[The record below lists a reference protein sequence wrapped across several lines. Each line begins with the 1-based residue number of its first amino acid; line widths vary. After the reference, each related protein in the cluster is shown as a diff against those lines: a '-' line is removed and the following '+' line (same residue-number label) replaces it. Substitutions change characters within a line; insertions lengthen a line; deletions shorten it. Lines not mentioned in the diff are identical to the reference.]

1 MEIQTEMT
9 KKETHYLIDLLNK
22 DYVQIRTFKEQLQGL
37 NFPEVLA
44 EDMKYLTEKC
54 QRVMDENETL
64 CHKFDDELTDLGRG
78 RKLNG

>member
-22 DYVQIRTFKEQLQGL
+22 DYVQLRKFKEQLL
-37 NFPEVLA
+37 INTPPEIVA
-44 EDMKYLTEKC
+44 EDVKLLIDKC
-54 QRVMDENETL
+54 QTAMDDNETL
-64 CHKFDDELTDLGRG
+64 THKFDDHLTDIGRG

>member
-1 MEIQTEMT
+1 MQFTADIKQKEI
-9 KKETHYLIDLLNK
+9 KYLIDLLNK

-54 QRVMDENETL
+54 QRAMDENETL